1 MKIIRYFSSLRLFI
15 IAVFLVLFIIS
26 FTACK
31 RAVDCDVDCKKVL
44 VDTAKTRSKKNNTY
58 PGYDSTQVAYLG
70 GLFEKAII
78 DAQNPTPQKIN
89 TNLRPINDNATLLDT
104 LINGE
109 RYIQVV
115 SWKSHP
121 SNYPN
126 KGIDSTQGYDIWV
139 TLAPVI
145 KNRCN
150 DIFKTEKDPDLRLR
164 QLLGLQP
171 FTPETFFLELWV
183 RPDDL
188 YRPCPDN
195 EINDTACELNI
206 PNTVTADY
214 RAWFNHI
221 RAVQYNDCTDT
232 DFNEYGYPWT
242 QLGYT
247 YDWSPDN
254 LSHIGLSEFVIRRD
268 RYIYVRGK
276 HTTRAYC
283 SL

>member
-1 MKIIRYFSSLRLFI
+1 MRVIRYFSSLRLFV

-31 RAVDCDVDCKKVL
+31 QTVDSKKVL
-44 VDTAKTRSKKNNTY
+44 VDTTKIVVAKKNVY

-70 GLFEKAII
+70 GLFEKAIL

-89 TNLRPINDNATLLDT
+89 TNLIPIKGNANLLDT

-121 SNYPN
+121 SYYPN

-139 TLAPVI
+139 TLAPII
-145 KNRCN
+145 KDSCRSF
-150 DIFKTEKDPDLRLR
+150 FKTQKDPDMRLR

-183 RPDDL
+183 KPDDL

-195 EINDTACELNI
+195 GTSDTACELNI
-206 PNTVTADY
+206 PIDVTDEY
-214 RAWFNHI
+214 RAWFNKI

-232 DFNEYGYPWT
+232 EFKEYGYPWT

-254 LSHIGLSEFVIRRD
+254 PSHIGLSEFVI
-268 RYIYVRGK
+268 
-276 HTTRAYC
+276 H
-283 SL
+283 